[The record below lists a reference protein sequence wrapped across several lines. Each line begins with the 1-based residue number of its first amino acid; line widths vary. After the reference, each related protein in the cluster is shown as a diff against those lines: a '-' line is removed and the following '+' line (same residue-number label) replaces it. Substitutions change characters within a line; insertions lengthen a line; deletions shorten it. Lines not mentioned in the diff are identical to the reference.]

1 MSFEKEYG
9 KIRDKKEYLKYLKG
23 GERKFEM
30 SRIFKKNVYG
40 KV

>member
-9 KIRDKKEYLKYLKG
+9 KTRDKKEHLKYLKG
-23 GERKFEM
+23 GERKLEM
-30 SRIFKKNVYG
+30 SRILKKNVHG